1 MGKKIIIPGADF
13 STNGIAPEEIG
24 LDLTQYG
31 IDLTNSNTYG
41 ENNTGGT
48 QRMRVVNNILIPNGS
63 SIKIKGLKGSDGQQT
78 VLRLDYCYYN
88 SETRSH
94 STVVGSYSNKVTAN
108 FYSLNEAL
116 NDDIVITNNY
126 GQDYWFGICFKKND
140 NSNIDVSKYPL
151 VYIVNP

>member
-13 STNGIAPEEIG
+13 SVNGIAPEEIT
-24 LDLTQYG
+24 LALTQYG
-31 IDLTNSNTYG
+31 IDITNSNTFG
-41 ENNTGGT
+41 DNNTGGT
-48 QRMRVVNNILIPNGS
+48 QRMRVINNILIPDGS
-63 SIKIKGLKGSDGQQT
+63 SIKIKKLKGFDGQQT

-94 STVVGSYSNKVTAN
+94 STAVGSYSNKVTAN
-108 FYSLNEAL
+108 FYTLNESLA
-116 NDDIVITNNY
+116 DEIVITNNY

-151 VYIVNP
+151 VYINP